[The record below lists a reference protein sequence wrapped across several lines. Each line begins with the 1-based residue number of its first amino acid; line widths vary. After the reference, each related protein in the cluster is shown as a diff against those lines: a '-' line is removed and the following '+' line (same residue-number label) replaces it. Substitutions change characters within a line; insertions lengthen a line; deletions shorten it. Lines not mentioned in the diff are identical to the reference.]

1 MNRLIY
7 RLVCV
12 LVFFIVFAW
21 RGGLGSPTEKGTFGG
36 HTWACADLP
45 AVDILNVIR
54 KGQQRGGLWLPVGC
68 SILFATL
75 RLWQQQQTRRFG

>member
-21 RGGLGSPTEKGTFGG
+21 RGGLGSPMEKGTFGG
-36 HTWACADLP
+36 HIWACADLP

-54 KGQQRGGLWLPVGC
+54 KGQQRGC